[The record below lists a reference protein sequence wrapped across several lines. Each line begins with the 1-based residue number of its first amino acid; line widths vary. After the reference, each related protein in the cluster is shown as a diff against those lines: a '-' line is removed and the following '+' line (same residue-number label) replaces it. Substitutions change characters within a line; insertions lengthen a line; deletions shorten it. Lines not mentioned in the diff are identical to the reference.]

1 MGMLRVGMLSFDEL
15 LPLLQFHKPPGC
27 QLMQCI
33 RLGNVPIDQVKR
45 ELRLDEAPDH
55 QLMFLMCLSKTNTH
69 QALRTFQLGNPPKH
83 QIMQPMCLNKTHIQQ
98 ILRALHLGNAPAQ
111 QIIRTLQS
119 CMGSLETNRTGLSG
133 SIVKRAQARA
143 DISELPLHLYGF
155 ESACI
160 VVHAELEFDP
170 GDSQQRVRPTDHWA
184 DDAPPADPAN
194 LIRQPQATD
203 RHIVASSLR

>member
-1 MGMLRVGMLSFDEL
+1 
-15 LPLLQFHKPPGC
+15 
-27 QLMQCI
+27 MQCI

-119 CMGSLETNRTGLSG
+119 CMGSLETNVLVS
-133 SIVKRAQARA
+133 
-143 DISELPLHLYGF
+143 
-155 ESACI
+155 
-160 VVHAELEFDP
+160 
-170 GDSQQRVRPTDHWA
+170 
-184 DDAPPADPAN
+184 
-194 LIRQPQATD
+194 
-203 RHIVASSLR
+203 